1 VRLTRRKALGLG
13 AGLGAVALAGAYRAL
28 AANRG
33 SDAPEAIAVRASPI
47 PSLLPT
53 DPGRT
58 RFGSLVYRSGVVLS
72 SDSEGFGGLSGL
84 WRSANGFDLV
94 AVTDNAMWLT
104 ARLGLERGQLTGLSD
119 AVLSPV
125 RDEGGRPLRRTP
137 AYDTE
142 SLAIADGVAYVGI
155 ERTHEVRRFD
165 WARDG
170 VEARGTPISVPP
182 EAARL
187 PANAG
192 FEAVAVAP
200 RGHPLAGAVIAI
212 AEEASAGDEEPTPGW
227 VLSGP
232 RPFAFKVARKFGF
245 AVTDAAFLPDG
256 DLLLLERR
264 YRVATGV
271 ACRLRRI
278 TANAIRPGATID
290 GPVLFEA
297 DRTHEIDNMEGL
309 ALHRDPATSSTIVTL
324 VSDNNFSPLQRTILL
339 EFSLDA

>member
-1 VRLTRRKALGLG
+1 MNRRKALGLG
-13 AGLGAVALAGAYRAL
+13 AGLGAIALAGGYRAL

-33 SDAPEAIAVRASPI
+33 SDAPEAITIRAAAI
-47 PSLLPT
+47 PSLLPA
-53 DPGRT
+53 DPART
-58 RFGSLVYRSGVVLS
+58 RFGSLAFRSGLVLS
-72 SDSEGFGGLSGL
+72 SETEGFGGLSGL
-84 WRSANGFDLV
+84 WRSEDGTGLV
-94 AVTDNAMWLT
+94 AVTDHAMWLT
-104 ARLGLERGQLTGLSD
+104 ARLTTEGGRLTGLSN

-125 RDEGGRPLRRTP
+125 RDVGGGPLRRTS

-155 ERTHEVRRFD
+155 ERVHQVRRFE

-170 VEARGTPISVPP
+170 VDARGTPIPVPS

-200 RGHPLAGAVIAI
+200 PGHPLAGAVIAI
-212 AEEASAGDEEPTPGW
+212 AEEASAGDEAPTLGW
-227 VLSGP
+227 VLTGP
-232 RPFAFKVARKFGF
+232 RPFAFQVARAKGF
-245 AVTDAAFLPDG
+245 AITDAAFLPEG

-264 YRVATGV
+264 YRVATGA

-278 TANAIRPGATID
+278 AADALGPDATID
-290 GPVLFEA
+290 GSVLFEA

-309 ALHRDPATSSTIVTL
+309 ALHRDPATAQTIVTL
-324 VSDNNFSPLQRTILL
+324 VSDNNFSPVQRTLML
-339 EFSLDA
+339 EFALEA